1 MILDRQTTNHYY
13 ELVVSPSTHYDLFL
27 DFLLQ
32 IYENGFEEQDGS
44 FILRDNEPLDETQW
58 ALEYFNEELKKNLQV
73 DIKLEINQKKLEN
86 IDWVDAFKKSV
97 QPIYIAPFYIHQSWN
112 EPKENAINLV
122 LDPALAFGSGHH
134 ETTSSVIQILINIAQ
149 KDDIILDVGTGS
161 GILSLVCSKIG
172 STIDFCDIDPLSIE
186 SAIYNFK
193 KNNLTYRN
201 FWIGSANT
209 TNETYSLVIANII
222 PDVIIAISQHLN
234 NRVKNGGKLLLSGIL
249 SGKDDSVIERFKNFK
264 LIQKVE
270 KGEWITLLL
279 EKRDNI

>member
-1 MILDRQTTNHYY
+1 
-13 ELVVSPSTHYDLFL
+13 
-27 DFLLQ
+27 
-32 IYENGFEEQDGS
+32 
-44 FILRDNEPLDETQW
+44 
-58 ALEYFNEELKKNLQV
+58 
-73 DIKLEINQKKLEN
+73 
-86 IDWVDAFKKSV
+86 
-97 QPIYIAPFYIHQSWN
+97 
-112 EPKENAINLV
+112 
-122 LDPALAFGSGHH
+122 
-134 ETTSSVIQILINIAQ
+134 
-149 KDDIILDVGTGS
+149 
-161 GILSLVCSKIG
+161 
-172 STIDFCDIDPLSIE
+172 LSIE

-234 NRVKNGGKLLLSGIL
+234 NRVKNSGKLLLSGIL